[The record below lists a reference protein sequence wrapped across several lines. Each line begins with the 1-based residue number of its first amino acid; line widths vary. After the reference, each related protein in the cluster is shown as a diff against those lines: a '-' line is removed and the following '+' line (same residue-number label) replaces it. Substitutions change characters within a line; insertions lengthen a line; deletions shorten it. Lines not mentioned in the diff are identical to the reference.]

1 MTEREL
7 DLNAVRVFVE
17 VARRRSFS
25 EASRALG
32 MPSSTVSRKVAALE
46 AQLGAMLVERTTRS
60 VGLTGAGEVLL
71 RACEGPLE
79 GMVEAVE
86 ALQRFRSEPSGLLRV
101 ALPTAMAGYAGAE
114 VTLAY
119 LRRFPEV
126 RLEVIAT
133 DEWVVPDWDR
143 VHLALRAGWLG
154 KEESGLIQ
162 KKLQDI
168 EMVLGASPAYLEREG
183 GLAAPADLARRG
195 CVVVGASAEAARVT
209 LIHRESGEEVTLEV
223 PVRLFTTSLSL
234 CKRVALA
241 GVGVAGLP
249 EVSCR
254 EALAEGRF
262 VPVLEGWR
270 LASPPLV
277 ALYPGDRSPP
287 LRVRG
292 FLDILAGRLGS

>member
-143 VHLALRAGWLG
+143 VHLALRAGWL
-154 KEESGLIQ
+154 
-162 KKLQDI
+162 
-168 EMVLGASPAYLEREG
+168 LGASPAYLEREG
-183 GLAAPADLARRG
+183 RLAAPADLARRG